1 MIKITSDWA
10 SQNPATE
17 MALNIPDCPISQALQ
32 VFSIHQVAVRNAWW
46 RNSVTI
52 DSQKDLTK
60 SNSTQESETT
70 PQKNSLSVETSS
82 PSATTPWTQ
91 KIPPQSQ
98 TFAKPNERKLNN
110 DSATNGCSTLFEL
123 LIISD
128 EMITWTCGEKI
139 ERINRNTTD
148 PKNQTFNSEF
158 RTVFK
163 FEKCTIFERKTIRC
177 RQRILFSVTGI
188 LFECLL

>member
-60 SNSTQESETT
+60 SNSTEASETT
-70 PQKNSLSVETSS
+70 PQKNSLSVETSVHLLPLPELRKFH
-82 PSATTPWTQ
+82 PSRKHLPSLTKENWTT
-91 KIPPQSQ
+91 IPQQMVARPPLCQAETRELAWVILRTWNEDDLGVRSSCETLCRSNILALDSLQS
-98 TFAKPNERKLNN
+98 
-110 DSATNGCSTLFEL
+110 S
-123 LIISD
+123 
-128 EMITWTCGEKI
+128 
-139 ERINRNTTD
+139 
-148 PKNQTFNSEF
+148 
-158 RTVFK
+158 
-163 FEKCTIFERKTIRC
+163 
-177 RQRILFSVTGI
+177 RQHRPP
-188 LFECLL
+188 